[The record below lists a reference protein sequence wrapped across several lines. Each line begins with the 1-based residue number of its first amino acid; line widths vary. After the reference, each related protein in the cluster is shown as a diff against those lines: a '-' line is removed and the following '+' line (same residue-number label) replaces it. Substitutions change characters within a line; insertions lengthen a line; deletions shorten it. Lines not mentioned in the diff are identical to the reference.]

1 MKCNDMP
8 KNLVS
13 LLYGELDPDEG
24 KRIRA
29 HIKTCPSCR
38 RVYKELQSTSKLL
51 QKWEDVTPDMN
62 FVFVHESLSRWK
74 DWKEKL
80 TQLSWGRRL
89 AFGIPVFA
97 AGLLVFLAVLNF
109 RVSYHEGE
117 WNVTFSLIPKSQQPN
132 QEQLFVE
139 AIEQEQN
146 ETLLLISKIIEE
158 SENRQ
163 RRENAL
169 TLARF
174 AQDQERQRQ
183 QELTMVGQSL
193 EGFHRTTEAKFLQ
206 TSDVINDLI
215 RLTSYKLE
223 RK

>member
-1 MKCNDMP
+1 MKCNDMS
-8 KNLVS
+8 KSLVS

-24 KRIRA
+24 KQIRA
-29 HIKTCPSCR
+29 HIKNCPSCR

-62 FVFVHESLSRWK
+62 FVFVHESSSRWK
-74 DWKEKL
+74 EWKEKL
-80 TQLSWGRRL
+80 NQLRWGRRL

-97 AGLLVFLAVLNF
+97 AVLLVFLAVLNF
-109 RVSYHEGE
+109 RFSYNEGE
-117 WNVTFSLIPKSQQPN
+117 WNITFSLIPESQQPN

-139 AIEQEQN
+139 AIEQKQN
-146 ETLLLISKIIEE
+146 ETLLLISKMIEE

-183 QELTMVGQSL
+183 RELTMVGQSL
-193 EGFHRTTEAKFLQ
+193 EGLHRTTEAKFLQ